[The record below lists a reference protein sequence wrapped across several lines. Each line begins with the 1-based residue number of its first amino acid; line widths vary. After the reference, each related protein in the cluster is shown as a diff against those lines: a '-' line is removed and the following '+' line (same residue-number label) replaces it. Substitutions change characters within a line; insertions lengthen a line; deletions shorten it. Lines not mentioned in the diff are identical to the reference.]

1 MPNPNP
7 KKENLKM
14 WKKGQS
20 GNPAGKPR
28 RLLAQVRGLGYT
40 KAEVMNLI
48 NTMLAFKVAE
58 LRKIAENQDSDML
71 ERTIAKVLVKSFDK
85 GSLYAIDNLLSRAQ
99 GKPAEMIDV
108 QTKESRV
115 IVVQYGESNN
125 TIQPTPS
132 TIESIEQSSEVSG
145 SHVWQEVREI
155 IDKPDNID

>member
-1 MPNPNP
+1 MH
-7 KKENLKM
+7 
-14 WKKGQS
+14 
-20 GNPAGKPR
+20 
-28 RLLAQVRGLGYT
+28 
-40 KAEVMNLI
+40 LI
-48 NTMLAFKVAE
+48 NTMLALKVQE
-58 LRKIAENQDSDML
+58 LRKIAENQNSDML

-125 TIQPTPS
+125 TLQPTSS
-132 TIESIEQSSEVSG
+132 TIESVEQSSEVSG

-155 IDKPDNID
+155 IDKPDHID

>member
-1 MPNPNP
+1 
-7 KKENLKM
+7 M

-40 KAEVMNLI
+40 KAEVMHLI
-48 NTMLAFKVAE
+48 NTMLALKVQE
-58 LRKIAENQDSDML
+58 LRKIADNSNSDML

-155 IDKPDNID
+155 IDKPDHID

>member
-1 MPNPNP
+1 
-7 KKENLKM
+7 M

-28 RLLAQVRGLGYT
+28 KLLSQIRGLGYT
-40 KAEVMNLI
+40 KAEVMCLI
-48 NTMLAFKVAE
+48 NTMLAFKVQE
-58 LRKIAENQDSDML
+58 LRKIADNTESDML
-71 ERTIAKVLVKSFDK
+71 ERTIAKVLVKSFEK
-85 GSLYAIDNLLSRAQ
+85 GSLYAIDNLLSRAH

-132 TIESIEQSSEVSG
+132 TIESIEQSSEVQG
-145 SHVWQEVREI
+145 SDVWQEVREI

>member
-1 MPNPNP
+1 MGNPNP
-7 KKENLKM
+7 KTDQLRK
-14 WKKGQS
+14 WVKGKS

-28 RLLAQVRGLGYT
+28 KLLTQIRGLGYT

-48 NTMLAFKVAE
+48 NTMLALKVQE
-58 LRKIAENQDSDML
+58 LKKIADNTESDML
-71 ERTIAKVLVKSFDK
+71 ERTIARVLVKSFEK

-132 TIESIEQSSEVSG
+132 TVSSIDESSEVQG
-145 SHVWQEVREI
+145 SDVWQEVREI
-155 IDKPDNID
+155 IDKPDHID